1 MRAVSTSRISPT
13 RIASGSWRRTDRS
26 PLANVRPAGSL
37 IWIWL
42 IVGNTYSTGSSIV
55 TTLMSSLLIAVSV
68 AYSVVVLP
76 EPVGP
81 AQITMPYGDRMR
93 SE

>member
-1 MRAVSTSRISPT
+1 ME
-13 RIASGSWRRTDRS
+13 RS
-26 PLANVRPAGSL
+26 PPANVIPAASL

-42 IVGNTYSTGSSIV
+42 TVGKMYSTGSSTVI
-55 TTLMSSLLIAVSV
+55 TLISSRLICVSD

-81 AQITMPYGDRMR
+81 AQMTMP
-93 SE
+93 